1 MLAAVVRGTV
11 FAVSTALGLTGCFSA
26 SFLDDTCE
34 RLPGGCGGVSTG
46 GSTSGTGSTS
56 GGELP
61 TTSGTTAE
69 DSSGSSSSGTTG
81 GSLGALLEGPVF
93 RITEMRIVDPH
104 LFVSFPLCFDGHGPV
119 NTALEDSLKAN
130 ETNIILQ
137 AKGFDPDAATQLF
150 WLYRAASCPVGAS
163 YCQLDSLVD
172 PTVFVSFNRDDED
185 CLSLDESTINPNSL
199 DELIKPTFP
208 CVVSPKASLPIQLT
222 PELSPLTFFEGQFA
236 ARYEPSDQDPIE
248 LRDGV
253 LFGFIPKTQAEKL
266 VYNYNDMDINL
277 WSVIRGSD
285 HPQACAP
292 DAEHPDDVDFLD
304 LDPNDM
310 LPAEAGVFVYLNFTA
325 TKIDFYAPPPP

>member
-1 MLAAVVRGTV
+1 
-11 FAVSTALGLTGCFSA
+11 
-26 SFLDDTCE
+26 
-34 RLPGGCGGVSTG
+34 
-46 GSTSGTGSTS
+46 
-56 GGELP
+56 
-61 TTSGTTAE
+61 
-69 DSSGSSSSGTTG
+69 
-81 GSLGALLEGPVF
+81 
-93 RITEMRIVDPH
+93 
-104 LFVSFPLCFDGHGPV
+104 
-119 NTALEDSLKAN
+119 
-130 ETNIILQ
+130 LQ

-150 WLYRAASCPVGAS
+150 WLYRAASCPVGES

-185 CLSLDESTINPNSL
+185 CLTIDESTINTNSL

-266 VYNYNDMDINL
+266 VYNYNGMDINL

-292 DAEHPDDVDFLD
+292 RCRAPRRRR
-304 LDPNDM
+304 
-310 LPAEAGVFVYLNFTA
+310 LPRPRPQRHAPGRAGRVRVSELHGHEDRLLRA
-325 TKIDFYAPPPP
+325 AASVAPGVSRGSG